1 MAMNIDVEALKK
13 RFNIIGNAPMLL
25 HALRTAAQVAST
37 DVSVLIL
44 GESGTGK
51 EVFSKIIHHLSHRK
65 NYSFIAVNCGAIPEG
80 TIDSELFGHEKGAFT
95 GAVEARK
102 GYFETANGG
111 TIFLDE
117 IGEMPLMTQARLLR
131 VLESGEFIRVGSSKV
146 QKTNVRI
153 VAATNVMLTQAI
165 EKKQFRED
173 LYYRLNTVP
182 LFIPPLRERGEDII
196 ELFRYFA
203 YEFALKH
210 NRTTALRLEEE
221 AKTVLLKHVW
231 KGNVRELRN
240 VVEQMTI
247 LVPENYVSEAV
258 LQQYITS
265 NLTPNTV
272 VSGLPTLSQENSA
285 KDLFTEREILYKV
298 LFDLK
303 KDVTDLKKVVAQ
315 LLQNRSES
323 TSVQF
328 PNVVLNTKEN
338 SLANLIDAD
347 AYHDFSIIE
356 QEEHIPQ
363 ENTLSLEQQE
373 IATIVAAL
381 KKHHSNRRK
390 AAQELGISERTLYR
404 KIKQYNLDK
413 E

>member
-1 MAMNIDVEALKK
+1 MNIDVEALKK
-13 RFNIIGNAPMLL
+13 RFNIIGNAPMLI

-51 EVFSKIIHHLSHRK
+51 EVFSKIIHQLSHRK
-65 NYSFIAVNCGAIPEG
+65 NYPFIAVNCGAIPEG

-153 VAATNVMLTQAI
+153 VAATNVMLTHAI

-221 AKTVLLKHVW
+221 AKPVLLKHIW

-247 LVPENYVSEAV
+247 LVPDNYVSAST
-258 LQQYITS
+258 LQQYIS
-265 NLTPNTV
+265 ANLTPNTV
-272 VSGLPTLSQENSA
+272 ISGLPTLSQENST

-323 TSVQF
+323 TSVQY

-338 SLANLIDAD
+338 SFSTLIDAD
-347 AYHDFSIIE
+347 TYHDFSIIE

-363 ENTLSLEQQE
+363 ETTLSLEQQE

-381 KKHHSNRRK
+381 KKHHNNRRK

-404 KIKQYNLDK
+404 KIKQYNLEK
-413 E
+413 A

>member
-1 MAMNIDVEALKK
+1 MDIDVEALKK
-13 RFNIIGNAPMLL
+13 RFNIIGNAPMLI

-51 EVFSKIIHHLSHRK
+51 EVFSKIIHQLSHRK
-65 NYSFIAVNCGAIPEG
+65 NYPFIAVNCGAIPEG

-95 GAVEARK
+95 GAVESRK

-131 VLESGEFIRVGSSKV
+131 VLENGEFIRVGSSKI

-182 LFIPPLRERGEDII
+182 LYIPPLRQRGEDII

-210 NRTTALRLEEE
+210 NRTTALRLEED
-221 AKTVLLKHVW
+221 AKPILLKYTW

-240 VVEQMTI
+240 IVEQMTI
-247 LVPENYVSEAV
+247 LVPDNHVSAEV
-258 LQQYITS
+258 LSQYLDANSIK
-265 NLTPNTV
+265 NTP
-272 VSGLPTLSQENSA
+272 VSGLPSLATDNSNS
-285 KDLFTEREILYKV
+285 KDFYTEREILYKV

-303 KDVTDLKKVVAQ
+303 KDVNDLKKVVSQ
-315 LLQNRSES
+315 LLQNRTDIPTANIPNLFLKTKDIS
-323 TSVQF
+323 TS
-328 PNVVLNTKEN
+328 LT
-338 SLANLIDAD
+338 DAD
-347 AYHDFSIIE
+347 TFHDFSIIE
-356 QEEHIPQ
+356 QEAQPVQ
-363 ENTLSLEQQE
+363 EESLSLEQKE
-373 IATIVAAL
+373 IATIIAAL
-381 KKHHSNRRK
+381 KKHHHNRRK

-404 KIKQYNLDK
+404 KIKQYNLD

>member
-1 MAMNIDVEALKK
+1 MNVDVEALKK
-13 RFNIIGNAPMLL
+13 RFNIIGNAQMLI

-51 EVFSKIIHHLSHRK
+51 EVFSKIIHQLSHRK
-65 NYSFIAVNCGAIPEG
+65 TYPFIAVNCGAIPEG
-80 TIDSELFGHEKGAFT
+80 TIDSELFGHEKGSFT

-117 IGEMPLMTQARLLR
+117 IGEMPIATQSRLLR
-131 VLESGEFIRVGSSKV
+131 VLENGEFIRVGSSKI

-153 VAATNVMLTQAI
+153 VAATNVLLTQAI

-182 LFIPPLRERGEDII
+182 LYIPPLRERGEDIV

-210 NRTTALRLEEE
+210 NRTTALRVEES
-221 AKTVLLKHVW
+221 AKPLLLKHPW

-240 VVEQMTI
+240 VIEQMTI
-247 LVPENYVSEAV
+247 LVPDNYVSEAV
-258 LQQYITS
+258 LQQYLSAS
-265 NLTPNTV
+265 NTQNPV
-272 VSGLPTLSQENSA
+272 ISGLPSLAQDSSA

-315 LLQNRSES
+315 LLQNRSEN

-328 PNVVLNTKEN
+328 PGVVLNTKEN
-338 SLANLIDAD
+338 TLSTLIDAET
-347 AYHDFSIIE
+347 YHDFSIIE
-356 QEEHIPQ
+356 HEEQPQQ

-373 IATIVAAL
+373 ISTIVAAL
-381 KKHHSNRRK
+381 KKYHNNRRK

-404 KIKQYNLDK
+404 KIKQYNLEK
-413 E
+413 EEK